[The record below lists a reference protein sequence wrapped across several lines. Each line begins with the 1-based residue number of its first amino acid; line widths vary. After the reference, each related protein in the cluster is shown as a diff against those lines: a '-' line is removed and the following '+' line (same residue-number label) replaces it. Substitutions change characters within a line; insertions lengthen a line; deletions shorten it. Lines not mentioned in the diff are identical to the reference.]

1 MLESLFDDVSL
12 RRRLRTLVAGTRARL
27 GDSLPDVQMDS
38 AVSLPFELGWFILP
52 KAH

>member
-1 MLESLFDDVSL
+1 MESLFDDALL
-12 RRRLRTLVAGTRARL
+12 RQRLRTLVVGTRASL
-27 GDSLPDVQMDS
+27 ADSLPDVQMDS